1 MSYSVNAA
9 QILGDLHGLR
19 TALVFMLL
27 RGDARAAEILKIV
40 FMLLR
45 VDARAAGILKMHV
58 VDFVC
63 LGHLWRQASIRTKYD
78 GRAFWDRQ
86 RCPILA
92 EQNKITVAN
101 TALIKMTYLLHS
113 VLNVIEGSV
122 SVMTAM
128 SSYRLNKDDALKS
141 LCSIKHR
148 CLNYHAFVLQQTT
161 STHSS
166 GRSSPTMCLV
176 WV

>member
-1 MSYSVNAA
+1 MSYSVNAV

-27 RGDARAAEILKIV
+27 RGDARAAEIVKIV

-45 VDARAAGILKMHV
+45 ADARAAGILKMHV
-58 VDFVC
+58 VDFVR
-63 LGHLWRQASIRTKYD
+63 LGHLWSQASIRTKYD
-78 GRAFWDRQ
+78 GLTIRDRQ
-86 RCPILA
+86 RCHILA

-122 SVMTAM
+122 SVMTAV

-141 LCSIKHR
+141 LCSSNSDI
-148 CLNYHAFVLQQTT
+148 
-161 STHSS
+161 
-166 GRSSPTMCLV
+166 
-176 WV
+176 

>member
-58 VDFVC
+58 VDFVR

-78 GRAFWDRQ
+78 GLTIRDRQ
-86 RCPILA
+86 RCHILA

-122 SVMTAM
+122 SVLTAV
-128 SSYRLNKDDALKS
+128 SSYRLIKGDALKI
-141 LCSIKHR
+141 LCSS
-148 CLNYHAFVLQQTT
+148 NNDV
-161 STHSS
+161 
-166 GRSSPTMCLV
+166 
-176 WV
+176 

>member
-45 VDARAAGILKMHV
+45 VDARAAGILKMRV
-58 VDFVC
+58 VDFVR

-78 GRAFWDRQ
+78 GLTIRDRQ
-86 RCPILA
+86 RCHILA
-92 EQNKITVAN
+92 EQNKITIAN
-101 TALIKMTYLLHS
+101 TALFKMTYLLHS

-122 SVMTAM
+122 SVMTAV

-141 LCSIKHR
+141 LCSSNSDI
-148 CLNYHAFVLQQTT
+148 
-161 STHSS
+161 
-166 GRSSPTMCLV
+166 
-176 WV
+176 

>member
-9 QILGDLHGLR
+9 QIRGDLHGLR

-58 VDFVC
+58 ADFVR
-63 LGHLWRQASIRTKYD
+63 LGHLWRQASIRTKCD

-86 RCPILA
+86 RCHILA
-92 EQNKITVAN
+92 EQNKIAVAN
-101 TALIKMTYLLHS
+101 TALIKMTYLLHF

-122 SVMTAM
+122 SVMATK
-128 SSYRLNKDDALKS
+128 SSYRPNKDDVLKS
-141 LCSIKHR
+141 LCSMNI
-148 CLNYHAFVLQQTT
+148 AV
-161 STHSS
+161 
-166 GRSSPTMCLV
+166 
-176 WV
+176 

>member
-1 MSYSVNAA
+1 MSYSVNAV

-27 RGDARAAEILKIV
+27 RGDALAVEIVKIV

-45 VDARAAGILKMHV
+45 ADARAAGILKMHV
-58 VDFVC
+58 VDYVRPGNW
-63 LGHLWRQASIRTKYD
+63 LRQASIRTKYD

-86 RCPILA
+86 RCAILA

-122 SVMTAM
+122 SVMTAV

-141 LCSIKHR
+141 LCSSNSDI
-148 CLNYHAFVLQQTT
+148 
-161 STHSS
+161 
-166 GRSSPTMCLV
+166 
-176 WV
+176 